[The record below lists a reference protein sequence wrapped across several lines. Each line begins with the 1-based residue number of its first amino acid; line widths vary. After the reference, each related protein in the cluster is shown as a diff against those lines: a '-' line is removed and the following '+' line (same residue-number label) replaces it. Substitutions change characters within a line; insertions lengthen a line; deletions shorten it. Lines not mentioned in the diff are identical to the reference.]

1 MRAFVVGALEAR
13 RHGLVSWLI
22 PGALSRR
29 VRGILD
35 SPPPDID
42 RWFAAEVQPHEAM
55 LRAWLRAR
63 FGGQLDV
70 DDLVQE
76 SFARVL
82 AARREAALRAPKA
95 FLFTIA
101 RNLALDQLRRRGVFS
116 PEPLV
121 ESGALFVMDENGD
134 VPEAIAHHHDLL
146 LLTEAIQSLPPRCQ
160 EIFTL
165 RKIYGLSQKQIAA
178 QLGLSTSTVSAQLA
192 IGLDR
197 CTDYFARTRRER
209 EGG

>member
-1 MRAFVVGALEAR
+1 MER
-13 RHGLVSWLI
+13 
-22 PGALSRR
+22 
-29 VRGILD
+29 
-35 SPPPDID
+35 PPSEID
-42 RWFAAEVQPHEAM
+42 RWFAAEVQPHEAV

-63 FGGQLDV
+63 FGNQLEI

-76 SFARVL
+76 SMARILV
-82 AARREAALRAPKA
+82 ARREAELRAPKA
-95 FLFTIA
+95 FLFAIA
-101 RNLALDQLRRRGVFS
+101 RNLALDQLRRRGVFA

-134 VPEAIAHHHDLL
+134 VPEAVARHHDLL

-165 RKIYGLSQKQIAA
+165 RKIYGLSQKEIAA
-178 QLGLSTSTVSAQLA
+178 RLGLATSTVSAQLA

-197 CTDYFARTRRER
+197 CTDFFARTRRER
-209 EGG
+209 KGGR

>member
-1 MRAFVVGALEAR
+1 MDVPQSE
-13 RHGLVSWLI
+13 
-22 PGALSRR
+22 
-29 VRGILD
+29 
-35 SPPPDID
+35 ID

-55 LRAWLRAR
+55 LRAWLRVR

-76 SFARVL
+76 SFARL
-82 AARREAALRAPKA
+82 IAARREVELRAPKA
-95 FLFTIA
+95 LLFAIA
-101 RNLALDQLRRRGVFS
+101 RNLALDQLRRRAVFS

-134 VPEAIAHHHDLL
+134 VPEAVAHHHDLL

-165 RKIYGLSQKQIAA
+165 RKIYGLSQKEIAA

-197 CTDYFARTRRER
+197 CTDYFASTRRER
-209 EGG
+209 EGGR

>member
-1 MRAFVVGALEAR
+1 MSFRFPPRGENELARPSLPPSVRAV
-13 RHGLVSWLI
+13 
-22 PGALSRR
+22 
-29 VRGILD
+29 D
-35 SPPPDID
+35 SPPSDLD
-42 RWFAAEVQPHEAM
+42 RWFAAEVQPHETV

-63 FGGQLDV
+63 FGGRLDV

-82 AARREAALRAPKA
+82 AARRGAELRAPKA

-101 RNLALDQLRRRGVFS
+101 RNLALDQLRRRGVFA

-134 VPEAIAHHHDLL
+134 VPEAVAHHHDLL

-165 RKIYGLSQKQIAA
+165 RKIYGLSQKEIAA

-197 CTDYFARTRRER
+197 CTDFFARARRER
-209 EGG
+209 EGRP